1 MYKASP
7 KVLVFP
13 DLDALS
19 HATAER
25 LMAVMQ
31 ETLDEKER
39 FTVALSGGSTPRRL
53 YELLA
58 GSYRD
63 QIDWA
68 HTYLFWGD
76 ERFVPPNDPES
87 NYRMAREA
95 LVDHVPIS
103 PDHVFPIPTDTTL
116 PEQAATTY
124 AATLHSFFG
133 DDQPAF
139 DVMLLGIGEDGHTAS
154 LFPENHP
161 NRALQPSDAPAWI
174 EAVKAPPRYETTDRI
189 TMTLPLIN
197 RSRHIFIQ
205 AAGTKKHD
213 ALRTILE
220 DPAATLPAAY
230 VRARDELV
238 WFVDE
243 AAYIKFD

>member
-1 MYKASP
+1 MYKASSEI
-7 KVLVFP
+7 LVFP

-25 LMAVMQ
+25 LVAVMHA
-31 ETLDEKER
+31 TLEER
-39 FTVALSGGSTPRRL
+39 DRCTVALSGGSTPRRL

-76 ERFVPPNDPES
+76 ERFVPPDDPES

-95 LVDHVPIS
+95 LVDHVSIP
-103 PDHVFPIPTDTTL
+103 PDHVFPIPTDTTS

-133 DDQPAF
+133 NDQPAF

-161 NRALQPSDAPAWI
+161 ENALQQSEAVPWV

-205 AAGTKKHD
+205 AAGAKKHD
-213 ALRTILE
+213 ALRTILD
-220 DPAATLPAAY
+220 DPDATLPAAY
-230 VRARDELV
+230 VRARKELV

>member
-1 MYKASP
+1 MSQKAH
-7 KVLVFP
+7 VLVFP

-19 HATAER
+19 YATAER

-31 ETLDEKER
+31 KTLEER
-39 FTVALSGGSTPRRL
+39 GRCTMALSGGSTPRRL

-58 GSYRD
+58 GPYRD
-63 QIDWA
+63 RIDWA

-76 ERFVPPNDPES
+76 ERFVPPNNPES

-95 LVDHVPIS
+95 MVDHVPIP
-103 PDHVFPIPTDTTL
+103 PDHVFPIPTDTTS
-116 PEQAATTY
+116 PEQAAQTY
-124 AATLHSFFG
+124 AATLHSFFS

-161 NRALQPSDAPAWI
+161 KNALQQSEAVPWV
-174 EAVKAPPRYETTDRI
+174 EAVKAPPRYATTERI
-189 TMTLPLIN
+189 TMTLSFIN

-205 AAGTKKHD
+205 AAGAKKHD
-213 ALRTILE
+213 ALRTILD
-220 DPAATLPAAY
+220 DPDTTLPAAY